1 MDGTSDDVLKD
12 TSQYGSDW
20 QRFIAKE
27 EMLR

>member
-1 MDGTSDDVLKD
+1 MNGTSDDALND
-12 TSQYGSDW
+12 TSQFFSDW